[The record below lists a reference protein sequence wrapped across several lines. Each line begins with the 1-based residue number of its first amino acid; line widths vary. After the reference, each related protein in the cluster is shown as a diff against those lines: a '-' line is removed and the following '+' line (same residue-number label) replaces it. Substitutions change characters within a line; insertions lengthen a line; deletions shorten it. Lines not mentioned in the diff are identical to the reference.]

1 MRTFFLAI
9 IICASLCLLKAQS
22 VSMNMDIEWK
32 QKNVYLFDS
41 IGMTKVPFLRI
52 CFTNNTSDS
61 LYFYG
66 LKSDS
71 LKYINLYNEDMLIS
85 YTNGSVYPDLTDYL
99 TSYKTRESG
108 NNFNILINKFNKTGY
123 SDWILFK
130 DKDDTSMKISDNKNP
145 KISWK
150 INTIA
155 QMLEIQDEL
164 NLLDTKVQLRG
175 FNYPNKRLITAN
187 EARMLISN
195 GKQLLLDSIQKLVN
209 LRRDSLNNENF
220 AQIITQRDF
229 KTQLDQIRKQYI
241 YLKPYGSFV
250 LEYDL
255 TPLYLIGGNYNFM
268 TQTHL
273 LPNSVEFLNPF
284 SMQKINFKLLKS
296 HNKGLYFKFNLPP
309 KYMGYKMYKGK
320 ILGNKINL
328 SIN

>member
-164 NLLDTKVQLRG
+164 NLLAEIVIKHD
-175 FNYPNKRLITAN
+175 LIVIVDDVYTN
-187 EARMLISN
+187 FCYSREYIPFTMNPTMRDHTILI
-195 GKQLLLDSIQKLVN
+195 
-209 LRRDSLNNENF
+209 
-220 AQIITQRDF
+220 
-229 KTQLDQIRKQYI
+229 
-241 YLKPYGSFV
+241 GSFSKNYV
-250 LEYDL
+250 MTGWRVGFIFTASE
-255 TPLYLIGGNYNFM
+255 LIHIM
-268 TQTHL
+268 K
-273 LPNSVEFLNPF
+273 EI
-284 SMQKINFKLLKS
+284 K
-296 HNKGLYFKFNLPP
+296 
-309 KYMGYKMYKGK
+309 
-320 ILGNKINL
+320 
-328 SIN
+328 